1 MTVSRVVN
9 HSSMKHVTKMLM
21 KEKKLM
27 AKTRSLSASSEPMML
42 KLDRIE
48 SKMEIA
54 LTFMNSLLETF

>member
-1 MTVSRVVN
+1 MAATRIIKP
-9 HSSMKHVTKMLM
+9 SSMKHMTKMLM

-48 SKMEIA
+48 TKMEVA
-54 LTFMNSLLETF
+54 LTFMSALLETF